1 MKTKYKI
8 VHELKNVKLILGNG
22 YDLQCHLKTSYADYF
37 LYDERKNNILREW
50 IKEFEYKSK
59 DYLNFNSN
67 NRREF
72 WVNLKNFDYYNV
84 WTYCFILYLQKI
96 VIYQIGNGVT

>member
-37 LYDERKNNILREW
+37 LYDERKNNILREL
-50 IKEFEYKSK
+50 
-59 DYLNFNSN
+59 LNKKLKKALTAFIGLWN
-67 NRREF
+67 NFMR
-72 WVNLKNFDYYNV
+72 
-84 WTYCFILYLQKI
+84 TTMII
-96 VIYQIGNGVT
+96 I